1 MNDIAAIEADAM
13 LASNGRS
20 AITSHDLPLVSNT
33 NPRCFE
39 SVDSSEVDVDDVPP
53 RYAGQ
58 KPRSRH
64 SRGKN
69 SVRINIAICDTISTP
84 GPMTIKK
91 NTNSTP
97 NKSQTQ
103 RLVLT

>member
-13 LASNGRS
+13 LASNGRV
-20 AITSHDLPLVSNT
+20 AITSRDLPLVANT

-39 SVDSSEVDVDDVPP
+39 SVDSSEVDVDDVPT

-64 SRGKN
+64 ARGRK
-69 SVRINIAICDTISTP
+69 SVRINIAICDTISIP
-84 GPMTIKK
+84 GA
-91 NTNSTP
+91 
-97 NKSQTQ
+97 
-103 RLVLT
+103 